1 MAVFCY
7 LIPLFEQKQMFFK
20 ILESSFISLQT
31 LLHAKRDLFCKLQM
45 MIRRLNTS
53 STARI
58 FVGNVITVS
67 QLRWERRIQVIK
79 WIPECLWC
87 DLFFPL
93 IQHSFMLLIS
103 SSLLCHFS
111 VYAMSRHN
119 RSGIIV
125 CSLPYGVLIATYSFP
140 CTSVKAIE
148 IVENTCEQL
157 RRWQKGEH
165 NSWNYEPA
173 WGVIYHLKYK
183 RHVNCFFHMKTW
195 IFPWN

>member
-1 MAVFCY
+1 MY
-7 LIPLFEQKQMFFK
+7 LWYPSWDEM
-20 ILESSFISLQT
+20 E
-31 LLHAKRDLFCKLQM
+31 
-45 MIRRLNTS
+45 NTS
-53 STARI
+53 YQMNT
-58 FVGNVITVS
+58 
-67 QLRWERRIQVIK
+67 
-79 WIPECLWC
+79 PECLWC

-93 IQHSFMLLIS
+93 IQCSFMLLIS

-157 RRWQKGEH
+157 RRWHIMLKCAFKVFRVYKQEIMA
-165 NSWNYEPA
+165 EPES
-173 WGVIYHLKYK
+173 GIVKPVSGINFTHLIYYYHHYCHCQQCCLCCCHQHYHYQTMCMYF
-183 RHVNCFFHMKTW
+183 R
-195 IFPWN
+195 

>member
-1 MAVFCY
+1 M
-7 LIPLFEQKQMFFK
+7 
-20 ILESSFISLQT
+20 
-31 LLHAKRDLFCKLQM
+31 
-45 MIRRLNTS
+45 RRKNTS
-53 STARI
+53 YQMNT
-58 FVGNVITVS
+58 
-67 QLRWERRIQVIK
+67 
-79 WIPECLWC
+79 PECLWC

-93 IQHSFMLLIS
+93 IQHSFMLLIN

-157 RRWQKGEH
+157 RRWHIMLKCAFGLQSVQARNNGRTWIWDSETCFWDQFTH
-165 NSWNYEPA
+165 L
-173 WGVIYHLKYK
+173 IYHYHHYCHCQQCCLCCCHQHYHYQTMCMYF
-183 RHVNCFFHMKTW
+183 R
-195 IFPWN
+195 

>member
-1 MAVFCY
+1 MRW
-7 LIPLFEQKQMFFK
+7 K
-20 ILESSFISLQT
+20 
-31 LLHAKRDLFCKLQM
+31 
-45 MIRRLNTS
+45 NTS
-53 STARI
+53 YQMNT
-58 FVGNVITVS
+58 
-67 QLRWERRIQVIK
+67 
-79 WIPECLWC
+79 PECLWC

-93 IQHSFMLLIS
+93 IQCSFMLLIS

-157 RRWQKGEH
+157 RRWHIMLKCAFKVFRVYKQEIMA
-165 NSWNYEPA
+165 EPES
-173 WGVIYHLKYK
+173 GIVKPVSGINFTHLIYYYHHYCHCQQYCLCCCHQHYHYQTMCMYF
-183 RHVNCFFHMKTW
+183 R
-195 IFPWN
+195 

>member
-1 MAVFCY
+1 
-7 LIPLFEQKQMFFK
+7 
-20 ILESSFISLQT
+20 
-31 LLHAKRDLFCKLQM
+31 M

-67 QLRWERRIQVIK
+67 QLRWEGKIQVIK

-157 RRWQKGEH
+157 RRWH
-165 NSWNYEPA
+165 
-173 WGVIYHLKYK
+173 IMLKCAFGLQ
-183 RHVNCFFHMKTW
+183 RVQARNNGRTW
-195 IFPWN
+195 IWDSETCFWDQFYSFNLSLSSLLSLSTMLYLLLSSALSLSDYVHVL